1 MTDTLPLFPLG
12 AVLLPGA
19 SMPLHIFEPR
29 YRQLVIDLVKGM
41 RPDRTFGVVAARQG
55 WDMRTD
61 DMAAVHH
68 VGCSALLREARQLPE
83 GRYDIVVKG
92 TRRFRLL
99 GVEHDAAPYL
109 MAEVEWLPDEPVTD
123 ADLVADLADQAR
135 AAHRAYCATAWREED
150 WREPC
155 TSEDITTLAHV
166 LAEDCLLAL
175 DDRQQVLEEG
185 DPVRR
190 LRMVRG
196 LLKREAEILR
206 SLRAVPAP
214 LSEFAADFA
223 KN

>member
-1 MTDTLPLFPLG
+1 MTETLPLFPLG

-29 YRQLVIDLVKGM
+29 YRQLVVDLVKGV
-41 RPDRTFGVVAARQG
+41 RPDRAFGVVSVRQG
-55 WDMRTD
+55 WDIRTD
-61 DMAAVHH
+61 DMAAVHP

-83 GRYDIVVKG
+83 GRYDIVVRG
-92 TRRFRLL
+92 HRRFRL
-99 GVEHDAAPYL
+99 VDVDHSAAPYL
-109 MAEVEWLPDEPVTD
+109 VAEVEWLPDSPVTD
-123 ADLVADLADQAR
+123 HDLVAKLADLAR
-135 AAHRAYCATAWREED
+135 AAHRGYCATAWREED

-155 TSEDITTLAHV
+155 TTEDLTTLANV
-166 LAEDCLLAL
+166 LAEDCLLSL
-175 DDRQQVLEEG
+175 DDRQQLLEEG

-206 SLRAVPAP
+206 ALRAVPAP

-223 KN
+223 NN